1 MVKVNSLNFVES
13 LPGLAACLER
23 AEFVSFDLEMTGIM
37 GTERNPKDDGVEERY
52 QRMSPTA
59 TKYSIIQV
67 GLCFFERSVTGE
79 GYVASPYSFFV
90 FPEWGPDLI
99 MSPGS
104 ITFLKKNG
112 MDFNEW
118 INHGLSFVNSNG
130 ATKMREQRAERAA
143 AATAATAG
151 GSTNQEP
158 PSTLMPNRPAE
169 IEQMNALKASIAQ
182 WAADPNSAAEFVVP
196 AMNPFLRRCVYAHVE
211 AVHPELKTRKDD
223 AKPNEIVILKVTEE
237 QRVALTLEE
246 EAMFKRKLGFRVVF
260 EMLQA
265 AGKPIV
271 GHNCFFDLLFLFRW
285 FEGPL
290 PSSFSAFRGRF
301 AELFPAG
308 VYDTKYSAESN
319 LIPDIDPMQGDTAL
333 QPLYEKV
340 VAGMGEGLVSFASPE
355 MEYKGADK
363 QAHDAGYDA
372 FMTGVIHCRLRLA
385 AGVDTIRD
393 KAWNRLF
400 LMQSLYSFSLEPNKE
415 NPNLLRYVCRNFSF
429 LSIVRRFPP
438 TSLSSHSP
446 PLCISSHSLARSR
459 YPRCQS
465 THWRHLPC
473 VLGQLGRC
481 RSQECNNRGLFRRGR
496 DRRRGK

>member
-1 MVKVNSLNFVES
+1 MVKVNSLNFVAE
-13 LPGLAACLER
+13 LPGLEACLAR
-23 AEFVSFDLEMTGIM
+23 AEFVAFDLEMTGIM

-67 GLCFFERSVTGE
+67 GLCFFERSGE
-79 GYVASPYSFFV
+79 GGGYVASPYSFFL

-99 MSPGS
+99 MSPSS

-143 AATAATAG
+143 AAAAAATAG
-151 GSTNQEP
+151 GSTNKEP

-169 IEQMNALKASIAQ
+169 IEQMNALKASIAE
-182 WAADPNSAAEFVVP
+182 WAADPNSAVEFVVP
-196 AMNPFLRRCVYAHVE
+196 SMNAFLRRCVYAYVE
-211 AVHPELKTRKDD
+211 VVHPELKTRKDD
-223 AKPNEIVILKVTEE
+223 TKPNEIVILKVTEE
-237 QRVALTLEE
+237 QREALTLAE
-246 EAMFKRKLGFRVVF
+246 EAKFKEKLGFRLVF

-285 FEGPL
+285 LDGPH
-290 PSSFSAFRGRF
+290 PGSFSAFRDRF
-301 AELFPAG
+301 ADLFPAG
-308 VYDTKYSAESN
+308 VYDTKYCAESN
-319 LIPDIDPMQGDTAL
+319 LIAGVDPMEGDTAL

-340 VAGMGEGLVSFASPE
+340 VGGMGETRGLISYASAE
-355 MEYKGADK
+355 MEYKGAEK

-372 FMTGVIHCRLRLA
+372 YMTGAIFSALRLA

-400 LMQSLYSFSLEPNKE
+400 LMQSLYSFSLDPNKE
-415 NPNLLRYVCRNFSF
+415 NPNLLR
-429 LSIVRRFPP
+429 
-438 TSLSSHSP
+438 
-446 PLCISSHSLARSR
+446 
-459 YPRCQS
+459 
-465 THWRHLPC
+465 
-473 VLGQLGRC
+473 
-481 RSQECNNRGLFRRGR
+481 
-496 DRRRGK
+496 

>member
-1 MVKVNSLNFVES
+1 
-13 LPGLAACLER
+13 
-23 AEFVSFDLEMTGIM
+23 
-37 GTERNPKDDGVEERY
+37 
-52 QRMSPTA
+52 
-59 TKYSIIQV
+59 
-67 GLCFFERSVTGE
+67 
-79 GYVASPYSFFV
+79 
-90 FPEWGPDLI
+90 

-143 AATAATAG
+143 AATAG

-169 IEQMNALKASIAQ
+169 IEQMNALKASIAE

-196 AMNPFLRRCVYAHVE
+196 SMNAFLRRCVYSYVE
-211 AVHPELKTRKDD
+211 VVHPELKTRKDD

-237 QRVALTLEE
+237 QRLAMTLEE

-290 PSSFSAFRGRF
+290 PSSFSAFRRNF

-319 LIPDIDPMQGDTAL
+319 LIPGIDPMQGDTAL

-340 VAGMGEGLVSFASPE
+340 VAGMGEGLISYASPE

-372 FMTGVIHCRLRLA
+372 YMTGVIHCRLSLA
-385 AGVDTIRD
+385 AGVDAIRD
-393 KAWNRLF
+393 SAWNRLF
-400 LMQSLYSFSLEPNKE
+400 LMQSLYSFSLDPNKE
-415 NPNLLRYVCRNFSF
+415 NPNLLRYVCRNF
-429 LSIVRRFPP
+429 P
-438 TSLSSHSP
+438 TPLSSHSP
-446 PLCISSHSLARSR
+446 PLCISSHFVR
-459 YPRCQS
+459 YPRRQS

-473 VLGQLGRC
+473 IVGQLGRC
-481 RSQECNNRGLFRRGR
+481 GSQECNNRGLFRRGR
-496 DRRRGK
+496 DWRRGK